1 VTDNVA
7 LVAAL
12 EDLGRELRAAPVVDL
27 APDVL
32 ERLTVTRR
40 EPRAV
45 EPRAV
50 ERRRVALAAAAV
62 VMVVVTLVTAVR
74 PTREAIAD
82 FLGIGDTEIRT
93 VPELDIP
100 HDVELDLG
108 EPIDLDDVAERAG
121 FQPLV
126 PSALG
131 NPEAAYFR
139 TVAGMP
145 QVSLVWPPD
154 AGAGTLPAVTSAGT
168 LLTETPLGGRELPG
182 YTKEI
187 GPSARVE
194 RILLGGREAFW
205 IEGEHVR
212 FGVDEPRRAAAST
225 LLWTSD
231 GLMLRLET
239 TRGLDGA
246 LEIARSVTPPG

>member
-1 VTDNVA
+1 MTDNAA

-12 EDLGRELRAAPVVDL
+12 EDLGGELRDAPVVDL
-27 APDVL
+27 APTVL
-32 ERLTVTRR
+32 EHITVPRR
-40 EPRAV
+40 EPRV
-45 EPRAV
+45 F
-50 ERRRVALAAAAV
+50 ERRRVALLAAAA

-100 HDVELDLG
+100 RDVELDLG
-108 EPIDLDDVAERAG
+108 ARVDPDDVAEHAG
-121 FQPLV
+121 FRPLV

-131 NPEAAYFR
+131 DPEAAYLR
-139 TVAGMP
+139 TVAGLP
-145 QVSLVWPPD
+145 QVALVWSPE

-168 LLTETPLGGRELPG
+168 LLTETPLDGRELPG

-187 GPSARVE
+187 GPTTRVE
-194 RILLGGREAFW
+194 RILVDGREAFW

-212 FGVDEPRRAAAST
+212 FGADEPRRAAANT
-225 LLWTSD
+225 LLWTTD
-231 GLMLRLET
+231 ELMLRLET

-246 LEIARSVTPPG
+246 LEIARSVTPSG